1 MTPVSTYRRTEN
13 QWRHIHEL
21 SRWPSQFVAL
31 GDAVCAFNPI
41 YGQGMT
47 VAALSAQVLEQWLR
61 GTDTTLTFQKGLSKM
76 LGTPWLLATGEDF
89 RFPTTVGGRPG
100 LSTRLA
106 HRYFDRLLEVATVD
120 EHVSTAFL
128 RVLHLLDPPGVLFRP
143 GVLTRALLGA
153 RRPLLTEPPT
163 ATAVITPTGEPV

>member
-1 MTPVSTYRRTEN
+1 MRTGQRAVVLGASVAGSLAARVLCDSFEEVVIVEPDRLPEN
-13 QWRHIHEL
+13 AEFRKGVPQSRHIHVL
-21 SRWPSQFVAL
+21 LVR
-31 GDAVCAFNPI
+31 G
-41 YGQGMT
+41 
-47 VAALSAQVLEQWLR
+47 AQIVE
-61 GTDTTLTFQKGLSKM
+61 
-76 LGTPWLLATGEDF
+76 
-89 RFPTTVGGRPG
+89 RPG

-106 HRYFDRLLEVATVD
+106 QRYFDRLLEVATVD